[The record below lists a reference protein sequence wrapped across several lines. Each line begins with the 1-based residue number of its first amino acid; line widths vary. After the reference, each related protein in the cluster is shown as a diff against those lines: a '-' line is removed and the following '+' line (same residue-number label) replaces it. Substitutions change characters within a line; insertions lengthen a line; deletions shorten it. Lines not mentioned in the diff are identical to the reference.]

1 MTQTAFNRDNIL
13 NDDDRLKSARKCLVL
28 LEPETGSMG
37 DKEAQFVSDMQDK
50 IDRWGVSERQLAW
63 LRDLTQKYCQ

>member
-1 MTQTAFNRDNIL
+1 MTKVAFSRDNVL
-13 NDDDRLKSARKCLVL
+13 NEDDRLKSARKCLAL

-37 DKEAQFVSDMQDK
+37 DKEAQFVADMVEK

-63 LRDLTQKYCQ
+63 LRDLVSRYAT

>member
-1 MTQTAFNRDNIL
+1 MTQTAFNRDNVL
-13 NDDDRLKSARKCLVL
+13 SEDDRLKSARKCLTL

-37 DKEAQFVSDMQDK
+37 DKEAQFVADMQDK

-63 LRDLTQKYCQ
+63 LRDLVSKYAA